1 MFPVFAVGER
11 KVRMIRR
18 SCAVEKEPDNIIKE
32 NFTLIIVIIILL
44 ITTNYLAKKSCSC

>member
-18 SCAVEKEPDNIIKE
+18 SCAVEKEPDNIIKD
-32 NFTLIIVIIILL
+32 NFTLIIILL
-44 ITTNYLAKKSCSC
+44 LLIITTNYLVEKSC